1 VPVPGPTNLFVAS
14 GRAGTEELLETL
26 CSGIY
31 IQDVMGMHT
40 ADPVSGDFS
49 VGISGFEVRGGGRG
63 RAVCEMTISGNV
75 LSLLD
80 GIVAT
85 GSAVRFAGQAGSPPV
100 LVDGLSVSGR

>member
-1 VPVPGPTNLFVAS
+1 MVMPGLS
-14 GRAGTEELLETL
+14 GTEELVE
-26 CSGIY
+26 SFGKGIY

-40 ADPVSGDFS
+40 ADPISGDFS
-49 VGISGFEVRGGGRG
+49 VGITGFEVQGGRKE

-80 GIVAT
+80 GIAAV
-85 GSAVRFAGQAGSPPV
+85 GSAMRFAGQAGSPPV